1 MEVKVISVSKFITK
15 YYNLEGKDLKRLN
28 HEKLQRIFRLL
39 EPLEWGEIPSYD
51 KTVKDGNIMINDSIF
66 KGHINELVRGE
77 ALLIDDGHRIIAYK
91 TPHILSCEMKQEN
104 IYRGNQTP
112 VDDDHYDFSTME
124 ESEIRKHLVRTEN
137 SYRNQVEAR
146 KELKRRKIPVTKKY
160 DRNEF
165 KRGWRDEE

>member
-66 KGHINELVRGE
+66 KGHINELMCGE
-77 ALLIDDGHRIIAYK
+77 AILIDDGHRIMAYK
-91 TPHILSCEMKQEN
+91 TPYVLYDTQEPYT
-104 IYRGNQTP
+104 YRVEKNV
-112 VDDDHYDFSTME
+112 VDDGYYDYSTME

-137 SYRNQVEAR
+137 SYRNQTEAR

-160 DRNEF
+160 NRSEF